1 VFGTILFRLILWE
14 LLKVFLMSLV
24 GITGILLMAS
34 IIAEATQQG
43 LGPGQI
49 LLAIPL
55 LVPSTMPYTIP
66 ATTLF
71 ATCVVYGRMTADNEL
86 LAIKAAGVNIIHVV
100 KPALLLGVAISL
112 LTVGLYFHVIPS
124 THRTLRMMIWRDA
137 EQLLYSLLSRNQA
150 LTHSQL
156 RYTMFVRSVKGR
168 KLNDPIVTLKGAGGQ
183 TDVVA
188 RAREAELRVDTE
200 RRPPMLLIH
209 MKSGV
214 VTSKG
219 PRGAHN
225 EKESNSYFNDQT
237 FEMPLPDGIGRYENR
252 PRDMTW
258 EELVSREEE
267 LAEEVEHWRALV
279 ADAEAK
285 GSDAGLAPGKHL
297 LNLKEKLWHTVKQ
310 RRLHYVER
318 LMRLALSAG
327 CLCFVLVGCPIGIWL
342 SRSDYLSSFITCFLP
357 IVLVYYPVMLCVT
370 NLAKEGRVEPALII
384 WLADALV
391 AVFGLVLFWRL
402 LKN

>member
-24 GITGILLMAS
+24 GITGILLMAG

-49 LLAIPL
+49 LVAIPL

-71 ATCVVYGRMTADNEL
+71 ATCVVYGRLTADNEL

-100 KPALLLGVAISL
+100 KPALLLGVGMSA
-112 LTVGLYFHVIPS
+112 LTVALYFHVIPS
-124 THRTLRMMIWRDA
+124 THHALRTMIFRDA
-137 EQLLYSLLSRNQA
+137 EELLYSLLSRHQM

-156 RYTMFVRSVKGR
+156 RYTMFVKGVKGR
-168 KLNDPIVTLKGAGGQ
+168 KLISPIILRKGAGGQ
-183 TDVVA
+183 VDIVA
-188 RAREAELRVDTE
+188 HAREAELRVDTE
-200 RRPPMLLIH
+200 RMMLLIH
-209 MKSGV
+209 MKSGII
-214 VTSKG
+214 TSKG
-219 PRGAHN
+219 PRAGPA
-225 EKESNSYFNDQT
+225 EKEANSYFNDQT
-237 FEMPLPDGIGRYENR
+237 FEMPLPEGIGRYENR

-258 EELVSREEE
+258 EELVRREAE
-267 LAEEVEHWRALV
+267 LDEEVEHWRGLV
-279 ADAEAK
+279 AQAEARAAE
-285 GSDAGLAPGKHL
+285 AGPDQGKHM
-297 LNLKEKLWHTVKQ
+297 LNLKERLRGTVKQ

-357 IVLVYYPVMLCVT
+357 IVLAYYPVMLCVT
-370 NLAKEGRVEPALII
+370 NLAKDGRVEPALII
-384 WLADALV
+384 WVADALV